1 MRLQHARVSRGL
13 TFFKDAF
20 LSNYKLKECT
30 NKMQP
35 CVMFGMYRGDD
46 YDFYLKHQAPILVVW
61 CGSDSMAP
69 RLTPLRRKIILSKPH
84 KHIATHDHGS
94 ADLKAAGIPHEV
106 IPVTPA
112 KIEFEHEPRGDNVY
126 FYSTGPDGY
135 RDRMYGRRFLPEI
148 KKRIGK
154 INIIEADQQTYNRQ
168 ELREVYKSCFL
179 ALRLTGHDGVPTTVL
194 EMGIMG
200 RKSVFNG
207 SVPHCMHW
215 NGVEDIAQT
224 ILKEYETRKQD
235 NKYISEDIRKYL
247 DIGYSWLIV

>member
-20 LSNYKLKECT
+20 IENYNLMPCT
-30 NKMQP
+30 RNNQP

-61 CGSDSMAP
+61 CGSDSMLQ
-69 RLTPLRRKIILSKPH
+69 RLTPMKIKILKSKPH
-84 KHIATHDHGS
+84 KHIATHDFGS
-94 ADLKAAGIPHEV
+94 ADLKKVGIPHQV
-106 IPVTPA
+106 VPITPA
-112 KIEFEHEPRGDNVY
+112 KLEYTHEPRGDNVY
-126 FYSTGPDGY
+126 FYSSGPADY
-135 RDRMYGRRFLPEI
+135 RNRIYGRRFIDDI
-148 KKRIGK
+148 KKRIGSIK
-154 INIIEADQQTYNRQ
+154 IIEADQHTYNRQ

-179 ALRLTGHDGVPTTVL
+179 ALRLTRHDGVPTTVL

-207 SVPHCMHW
+207 SVPHCIHW
-215 NGVEDIAQT
+215 KGAEDIAQT
-224 ILKEYETRKQD
+224 ILKEYETREQD